1 MPCGLVA
8 KSFFTD
14 KYQLCDASV
23 EGNNCD
29 TLTEANEVK
38 IESDNIAWTSDVNF
52 KFRNLQAVPD
62 DACKTAPCSWENTQW
77 LYMTDRK

>member
-14 KYQLCDASV
+14 KYQLCNADA
-23 EGNNCD
+23 GNCD
-29 TLTEANEVK
+29 TLTDTNEVK

-52 KFRNLQAVPD
+52 KFRNLQAVPN
-62 DACKTAPCSWENTQW
+62 DACTSPPCSWE
-77 LYMTDRK
+77 